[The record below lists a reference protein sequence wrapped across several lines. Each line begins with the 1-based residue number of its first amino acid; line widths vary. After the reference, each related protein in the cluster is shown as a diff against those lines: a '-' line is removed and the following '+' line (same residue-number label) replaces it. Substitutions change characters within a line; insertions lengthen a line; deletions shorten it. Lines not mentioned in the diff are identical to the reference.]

1 MMNEKISCAR
11 KDLMFN
17 TNKKNI
23 DFKLIKF
30 GINHD
35 IFIY

>member
-11 KDLMFN
+11 KDPVFN
-17 TNKKNI
+17 TDQKNI
-23 DFKLIKF
+23 DFKLMKF